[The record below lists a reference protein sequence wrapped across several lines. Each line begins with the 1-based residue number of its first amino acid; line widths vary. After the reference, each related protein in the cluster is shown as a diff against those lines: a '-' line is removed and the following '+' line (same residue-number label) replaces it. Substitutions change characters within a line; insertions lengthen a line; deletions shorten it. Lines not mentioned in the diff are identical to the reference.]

1 VAEFR
6 TPTRCGYAAVLGVA
20 MLPAAPAGVPVIA
33 ALAGVVPGVLVA
45 RGVRA

>member
-1 VAEFR
+1 MIAVA
-6 TPTRCGYAAVLGVA
+6 L
-20 MLPAAPAGVPVIA
+20 LPWAPAGVPVVA